1 LLRRTAGTAAAA
13 KELMAQTQE
22 GGCVM
27 ATHSAKRSR
36 SSRSRSSNR
45 PNSNERSAFNWGSP
59 GAIAGVALGGAALA
73 IAANIGRKFM
83 SQAFVSGRGDWAES
97 LADEHAK
104 MLAIFDRM
112 LETDEAQTT
121 QRKMLLMKLG
131 YALDKHAYA
140 EEHVV
145 YPALREAN
153 ETADAAELETEH
165 GQVKEF
171 LYRLNHM
178 AADDPAWIG
187 TVREFRGAVEAHAR
201 MEEDQIFPRLRSE
214 IDEELDARITKEVK
228 KAEFMMA

>member
-1 LLRRTAGTAAAA
+1 
-13 KELMAQTQE
+13 
-22 GGCVM
+22 M
-27 ATHSAKRSR
+27 ATRSANRSS
-36 SSRSRSSNR
+36 SSRSGNRGGANSS
-45 PNSNERSAFNWGSP
+45 SSGNERSAFRWGST

-73 IAANIGRKFM
+73 IAANLGRKFL
-83 SQAFVSGRGDWAES
+83 SQAFMGGHGNWAES
-97 LADEHAK
+97 LAQEHEAVLMTFDK
-104 MLAIFDRM
+104 MLA
-112 LETDEAQTT
+112 TDDTQTA

-153 ETADAAELETEH
+153 ETADAEELEREH

-171 LYRLNHM
+171 LYRLGHM
-178 AADDPAWIG
+178 PSDDPAWID
-187 TVREFRGAVEAHAR
+187 TVREFRSAVEAHAR
-201 MEEDQIFPRLRSE
+201 MEEDEVFPRLRSE

>member
-1 LLRRTAGTAAAA
+1 
-13 KELMAQTQE
+13 
-22 GGCVM
+22 M
-27 ATHSAKRSR
+27 ATRSANRSSTTR
-36 SSRSRSSNR
+36 SRSRSTGS
-45 PNSNERSAFNWGSP
+45 SSSSDDRSAFRWGSTS
-59 GAIAGVALGGAALA
+59 AIAGAALGGAALA
-73 IAANIGRKFM
+73 LAANFGRKFLT
-83 SQAFVSGRGDWAES
+83 QAFTSGSGNWADS
-97 LADEHAK
+97 LAAEHESVLMLFDK
-104 MLAIFDRM
+104 MLDTDR
-112 LETDEAQTT
+112 TQTT

-153 ETADAAELETEH
+153 ETADAEELETEH

-178 AADDPAWIG
+178 AADDPNWID
-187 TVREFRGAVEAHAR
+187 TVREFRAVVEAHAR

-228 KAEFMMA
+228 RAEFMMA

>member
-1 LLRRTAGTAAAA
+1 
-13 KELMAQTQE
+13 
-22 GGCVM
+22 M
-27 ATHSAKRSR
+27 ATRSANR
-36 SSRSRSSNR
+36 SSSSRSSNR
-45 PNSNERSAFNWGSP
+45 SSASGNERSAFRWGST

-73 IAANIGRKFM
+73 IAANMGRKFL
-83 SQAFVSGRGDWAES
+83 SQALAGGHGDWAES
-97 LADEHAK
+97 LAQEHEAVLIIFDK
-104 MLAIFDRM
+104 MLA
-112 LETDEAQTT
+112 TDDTQTT

-153 ETADAAELETEH
+153 ETADAEELETEH

-178 AADDPAWIG
+178 AADDPAWID
-187 TVREFRGAVEAHAR
+187 TIRDFRASVEAHAR
-201 MEEDQIFPRLRSE
+201 LEEDEVFPRLRSG
-214 IDEELDARITKEVK
+214 IDDDLDARITKEVK

>member
-1 LLRRTAGTAAAA
+1 
-13 KELMAQTQE
+13 
-22 GGCVM
+22 M
-27 ATHSAKRSR
+27 ATRSANRS
-36 SSRSRSSNR
+36 STSRSRSRTTRGSN
-45 PNSNERSAFNWGSP
+45 SSSSERSAFRWGST
-59 GAIAGVALGGAALA
+59 GAIAGAALGGAALA
-73 IAANIGRKFM
+73 VAANIGRKFL

-97 LADEHAK
+97 LADEHDK

-112 LETDEAQTT
+112 LETDETQTT

-153 ETADAAELETEH
+153 ETADAEELETEH

-178 AADDPAWIG
+178 ATDDPAWVD
-187 TVREFRGAVEAHAR
+187 TVREFRASVEAHAR
-201 MEEDQIFPRLRSE
+201 MEEDQVFPRLRGE

-228 KAEFMMA
+228 KAEFMMS

>member
-1 LLRRTAGTAAAA
+1 
-13 KELMAQTQE
+13 MAPR
-22 GGCVM
+22 
-27 ATHSAKRSR
+27 SANRGNK
-36 SSRSRSSNR
+36 SRSRTRSAGSSG
-45 PNSNERSAFNWGSP
+45 SSANERSAFRWGST
-59 GAIAGVALGGAALA
+59 GAIAGAALGGAALA
-73 IAANIGRKFM
+73 IAANLGRKFL
-83 SQAFVSGRGDWAES
+83 SQAFVSGHGDWAES
-97 LADEHAK
+97 LAQEHEAVLMIFDK
-104 MLAIFDRM
+104 MLA
-112 LETDEAQTT
+112 TDETQTT

-153 ETADAAELETEH
+153 ETADAEELETEH